1 MSTGQIPPGT
11 SPDRSWAA
19 AACPASRAEQPRE
32 RCHLGGGALVSPGMC
47 RPLCGLEP
55 CQGHGD
61 LPVAGRASCLSC
73 RQRWTWLTPPPSW
86 NRPPG
91 FWDTSFRGSSRPEV
105 ATSQAPP
112 EASGLSGPLPSP
124 HGAPGALRLLGRMEG
139 ERLRGLPAVTLSSR
153 GPGSATSRA
162 RHSGGPAMTSAPP
175 SPPCRLVPTR
185 SQRTFRNDFN
195 GGGTHERDALFWPFR
210 VFA

>member
-1 MSTGQIPPGT
+1 M
-11 SPDRSWAA
+11 
-19 AACPASRAEQPRE
+19 
-32 RCHLGGGALVSPGMC
+32 SPGMC

-112 EASGLSGPLPSP
+112 EASGLSGPLPSH
-124 HGAPGALRLLGRMEG
+124 HGAPGEDGGREAPGAARGDAQLRR
-139 ERLRGLPAVTLSSR
+139 
-153 GPGSATSRA
+153 
-162 RHSGGPAMTSAPP
+162 SGKCDFLCQTQWWPH
-175 SPPCRLVPTR
+175 
-185 SQRTFRNDFN
+185 NDF
-195 GGGTHERDALFWPFR
+195 HPPVPALQAGPDPQPAHFQK
-210 VFA
+210 

>member
-1 MSTGQIPPGT
+1 MPTPLRARALSGSRGPACG
-11 SPDRSWAA
+11 RS
-19 AACPASRAEQPRE
+19 
-32 RCHLGGGALVSPGMC
+32 GLVSRM
-47 RPLCGLEP
+47 GLVSVMLAAL
-55 CQGHGD
+55 D
-61 LPVAGRASCLSC
+61 VAD
-73 RQRWTWLTPPPSW
+73 PPRPSW

-112 EASGLSGPLPSP
+112 EASGLSGPLPSH

-139 ERLRGLPAVTLSSR
+139 ERLRGPPAVTLSSG

-195 GGGTHERDALFWPFR
+195 GGGTHERDAPFWPFR

>member
-1 MSTGQIPPGT
+1 M
-11 SPDRSWAA
+11 
-19 AACPASRAEQPRE
+19 
-32 RCHLGGGALVSPGMC
+32 SPGMC

-73 RQRWTWLTPPPSW
+73 QQRWTWLTPPPSW

-112 EASGLSGPLPSP
+112 EASGLSGPLPSH

-139 ERLRGLPAVTLSSR
+139 ERLRGPPAVTLSSG

-195 GGGTHERDALFWPFR
+195 GGGTHERDAPFWPFR